1 MGSGLGPGGVY
12 GRLAFTLAVPIAF
25 FLLNGVSLPGVNG
38 DLYDQLTAQANRPTY
53 ERSLVGIFALELNPL
68 FSAALLVE
76 VLALVIP
83 RWRGWRLG
91 GYPERERLWHRVKV
105 VGLVLVL
112 MQAFF
117 IARWLQGSTRAY
129 AMFGELVAWEPNVP
143 FVMTA
148 LVLSLTAGTFLLLW
162 LTRLID
168 RYGAGSGFSVMIV
181 AFLALPTGDALV
193 TAVRHCLENG
203 DRILMPL
210 GLAAVVVAAVTRLAG
225 GRRLRS
231 QAAPPGP
238 HALPTPS
245 SGLHP
250 VVASV
255 SALSIPLSLT
265 SFGIEL
271 FPPELSEDTW
281 MRRSVQV
288 ALIGGICVLEAWLFN
303 RPRRVADAWRQ
314 ASGAGTDDAQLRD
327 RVRSAFARGLAWSL
341 AVCWALAAADWL
353 CAEAKLVFSVVNLT
367 VIACVVMDVAGELRF
382 RSRHGALAP
391 VWPVHRL
398 YILSGMLQAL
408 EAAGIPAYARAR
420 RHRTLWSF
428 LMPYVPVDILVPMA
442 FAQRAE
448 EILLPLAAVR

>member
-162 LTRLID
+162 LTR
-168 RYGAGSGFSVMIV
+168 
-181 AFLALPTGDALV
+181 
-193 TAVRHCLENG
+193 
-203 DRILMPL
+203 
-210 GLAAVVVAAVTRLAG
+210 
-225 GRRLRS
+225 
-231 QAAPPGP
+231 
-238 HALPTPS
+238 
-245 SGLHP
+245 
-250 VVASV
+250 
-255 SALSIPLSLT
+255 
-265 SFGIEL
+265 
-271 FPPELSEDTW
+271 
-281 MRRSVQV
+281 
-288 ALIGGICVLEAWLFN
+288 
-303 RPRRVADAWRQ
+303 
-314 ASGAGTDDAQLRD
+314 
-327 RVRSAFARGLAWSL
+327 
-341 AVCWALAAADWL
+341 
-353 CAEAKLVFSVVNLT
+353 
-367 VIACVVMDVAGELRF
+367 
-382 RSRHGALAP
+382 
-391 VWPVHRL
+391 
-398 YILSGMLQAL
+398 
-408 EAAGIPAYARAR
+408 
-420 RHRTLWSF
+420 
-428 LMPYVPVDILVPMA
+428 
-442 FAQRAE
+442 
-448 EILLPLAAVR
+448 

>member
-1 MGSGLGPGGVY
+1 
-12 GRLAFTLAVPIAF
+12 
-25 FLLNGVSLPGVNG
+25 
-38 DLYDQLTAQANRPTY
+38 
-53 ERSLVGIFALELNPL
+53 
-68 FSAALLVE
+68 
-76 VLALVIP
+76 
-83 RWRGWRLG
+83 
-91 GYPERERLWHRVKV
+91 
-105 VGLVLVL
+105 
-112 MQAFF
+112 
-117 IARWLQGSTRAY
+117 
-129 AMFGELVAWEPNVP
+129 
-143 FVMTA
+143 
-148 LVLSLTAGTFLLLW
+148 
-162 LTRLID
+162 
-168 RYGAGSGFSVMIV
+168 
-181 AFLALPTGDALV
+181 
-193 TAVRHCLENG
+193 
-203 DRILMPL
+203 
-210 GLAAVVVAAVTRLAG
+210 
-225 GRRLRS
+225 
-231 QAAPPGP
+231 
-238 HALPTPS
+238 
-245 SGLHP
+245 
-250 VVASV
+250 
-255 SALSIPLSLT
+255 LT